1 MREQVT
7 VTDGSLVLPTY
18 PEPPAEVLPMFAEN
32 RVHQRTSG
40 NPYPNPVVLQVCR
53 EKKVE
58 KSYRCITLENEYLKL
73 EILPELGG
81 RIYSALDKTT
91 GYDFFYKQHVIKPA
105 LIGCLGSW
113 ISGGLEFNWPFHH
126 RASTFMPVD
135 VFVERTASQGVVV
148 WLSEHDPIDRMK
160 GMVGICLEPGQ
171 AIFETRMRLCNRTPL
186 RHSFLWWENT
196 AVPVNEAYQ
205 IFFPPD
211 VSYVQ
216 FHYKRSITTYPVASN
231 ALGVY
236 NGIRYPQD
244 TDISMHKNTRQPTS
258 YFCAPSQYDFF
269 GGYDHG
275 RQCGVVHVAN
285 HHISPGKKLFT
296 WAYNQL
302 ATSWE
307 NALTDEDGAYAELMA
322 GSYSDNQPDFSWLEP
337 YETKCFSQF
346 WFPVGALGVPTYANR
361 QGALYWDDTVLRIQ
375 LTGSADVTITVTD
388 GDTEIYSAACA
399 LRAGRVAEFPAGCA
413 GAGSRVRVT
422 AGERQLLDYTVQE
435 KSLYNLPECTQD
447 MPNFKTVGSAQE
459 LYLEGIHVQQY
470 RDPAV
475 EPDVYWEEA
484 LLRDP
489 CHIPSLISLA
499 DYRYRQCRFDDAS
512 ELAERAITVMTRYN
526 KRPESGRLYQ
536 LLGLIRLAQHRA
548 DDAYDLFWKASW
560 NMDTYSAAMVQIAA
574 VEGRWHDYEA
584 MAEHSAEALRY
595 NGDHPLGGV
604 YHALALWE
612 LGRTEE
618 AQQEIT
624 LLIQKDPL
632 HHLARYAAVLCGV
645 MPADEFY
652 AALHSDPA
660 QTALDVYFDLAQ
672 AGFSEAGKAMLRGI
686 AEPNLE
692 ICLLLG
698 ECHEAEPMAPAHAY
712 PSRIE
717 EYELLRQTT
726 EEHPEFA
733 EAQYRF
739 GCLLYSKR
747 QYERAAD
754 CFRRAVEEQP
764 AMYAAYRNLA
774 VAYYSHLNRREEAL
788 PLLEKALSLAP
799 QEEQLVLETAYVR
812 AKLGLP
818 PEETAAFIRNHSMEM
833 SRDDLFVELARAYN
847 LAGQYEQALDV
858 LHGHT
863 FVPCEGGEHAVADQ
877 YMFAQHGIGR
887 KLLAAGHLDAALEK
901 FRAAKILP
909 QNLGAGLWNEVK
921 LIPHEFYEAQCLDG
935 LGRRAEA
942 EAVYQHILALKID
955 YFSEMHLKEL
965 AYYQAEA
972 LVRMGDFLSARAV
985 MDAYQKKI
993 RRGLE
998 VTDPGY
1004 YDTTPFFLCYCDSS
1018 RTARAAVM
1026 HRLLGYFALFVGDDR
1041 AKEHFKRASQLNPID
1056 LYPRLELRMLEINRP

>member
-1 MREQVT
+1 
-7 VTDGSLVLPTY
+7 
-18 PEPPAEVLPMFAEN
+18 
-32 RVHQRTSG
+32 
-40 NPYPNPVVLQVCR
+40 
-53 EKKVE
+53 
-58 KSYRCITLENEYLKL
+58 
-73 EILPELGG
+73 
-81 RIYSALDKTT
+81 
-91 GYDFFYKQHVIKPA
+91 
-105 LIGCLGSW
+105 
-113 ISGGLEFNWPFHH
+113 
-126 RASTFMPVD
+126 
-135 VFVERTASQGVVV
+135 
-148 WLSEHDPIDRMK
+148 
-160 GMVGICLEPGQ
+160 
-171 AIFETRMRLCNRTPL
+171 
-186 RHSFLWWENT
+186 
-196 AVPVNEAYQ
+196 
-205 IFFPPD
+205 
-211 VSYVQ
+211 
-216 FHYKRSITTYPVASN
+216 
-231 ALGVY
+231 
-236 NGIRYPQD
+236 
-244 TDISMHKNTRQPTS
+244 
-258 YFCAPSQYDFF
+258 
-269 GGYDHG
+269 
-275 RQCGVVHVAN
+275 
-285 HHISPGKKLFT
+285 
-296 WAYNQL
+296 
-302 ATSWE
+302 
-307 NALTDEDGAYAELMA
+307 
-322 GSYSDNQPDFSWLEP
+322 
-337 YETKCFSQF
+337 
-346 WFPVGALGVPTYANR
+346 
-361 QGALYWDDTVLRIQ
+361 
-375 LTGSADVTITVTD
+375 
-388 GDTEIYSAACA
+388 
-399 LRAGRVAEFPAGCA
+399 
-413 GAGSRVRVT
+413 
-422 AGERQLLDYTVQE
+422 
-435 KSLYNLPECTQD
+435 
-447 MPNFKTVGSAQE
+447 
-459 LYLEGIHVQQY
+459 
-470 RDPAV
+470 
-475 EPDVYWEEA
+475 
-484 LLRDP
+484 
-489 CHIPSLISLA
+489 
-499 DYRYRQCRFDDAS
+499 
-512 ELAERAITVMTRYN
+512 
-526 KRPESGRLYQ
+526 
-536 LLGLIRLAQHRA
+536 
-548 DDAYDLFWKASW
+548 
-560 NMDTYSAAMVQIAA
+560 
-574 VEGRWHDYEA
+574 

-887 KLLAAGHLDAALEK
+887 KLLAAGHLTRAGK
-901 FRAAKILP
+901 IFRAAKICHKIWAP
-909 QNLGAGLWNEVK
+909 GWNEVK
-921 LIPHEFYEAQCLDG
+921 LIPHEFYEAQ
-935 LGRRAEA
+935 
-942 EAVYQHILALKID
+942 
-955 YFSEMHLKEL
+955 S
-965 AYYQAEA
+965 
-972 LVRMGDFLSARAV
+972 
-985 MDAYQKKI
+985 
-993 RRGLE
+993 
-998 VTDPGY
+998 
-1004 YDTTPFFLCYCDSS
+1004 
-1018 RTARAAVM
+1018 
-1026 HRLLGYFALFVGDDR
+1026 
-1041 AKEHFKRASQLNPID
+1041 
-1056 LYPRLELRMLEINRP
+1056 